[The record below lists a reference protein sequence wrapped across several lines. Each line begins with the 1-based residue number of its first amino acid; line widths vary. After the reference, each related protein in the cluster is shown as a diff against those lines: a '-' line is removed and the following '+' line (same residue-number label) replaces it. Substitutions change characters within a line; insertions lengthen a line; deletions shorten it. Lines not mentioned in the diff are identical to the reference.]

1 MSDFLK
7 VGLVGYGYA
16 SKTFHAPLIAGTS
29 NVELV
34 AISSS
39 DTEKVRKDWP
49 TVTVVSSPEALFS
62 DPDIDLIV
70 IPTPNDTHYP
80 LAQKALAAGKHVVVD
95 KPFTI
100 TVEEA
105 EALKKQ
111 AEEANLLLSV
121 FHNRRWDA
129 GFLTVKSLIQEN
141 RLGKLKYYESH
152 FDRYRPVVRQ
162 RWREAARAGGGIWY
176 DLGPHLLDQ
185 AVQLFGKPHAITVD
199 LGMIRPNAEAVDYFH
214 AQLNYPDLKVVLHA
228 TTVAAAES
236 PIYILHGMEGSYVK
250 YGLDT
255 QEERL
260 KAGERPPRTDWGYDV
275 RDGSVTLS
283 QEDDLIT
290 QIIPTLPGNYG
301 AYYAAIRDAIVAGK
315 PNPVTANEAILIMKL
330 IEAGE
335 KSAKEQRTI
344 LIDWE

>member
-1 MSDFLK
+1 MNNSLK

-16 SKTFHAPLIAGTS
+16 SKTFHAPLIAETP

-34 AISSS
+34 AVSSS
-39 DTEKVRKDWP
+39 DIEKVKKDWP
-49 TVTVVSSPEALFS
+49 TINVVSSPEALFN

-80 LAQKALAAGKHVVVD
+80 LAQKALFAGKHVVVD

-129 GFLTVKSLIQEN
+129 GFLTVQSLIKKN
-141 RLGKLKYYESH
+141 VLGELKYYESR
-152 FDRYRPVVRQ
+152 FDRYRPAVRQ
-162 RWREAARAGGGIWY
+162 RWREAVGAGSGIWY

-185 AVQLFGKPHAITVD
+185 AVQLFGKPQAITTD
-199 LGMIRPNAEAVDYFH
+199 LGIMRPSAETPDYFH
-214 AQLNYPDLKVVLHA
+214 AQLKYPELKVVLHA
-228 TTVAAAES
+228 SMLVAAES
-236 PIYILHGMEGSYVK
+236 PIYTLHGMAGSYVK

-255 QEERL
+255 QEECL
-260 KAGERPPRTDWGYDV
+260 KAGEKPSQEGWGHDA
-275 RDGSVTLS
+275 RDGYVTLS
-283 QEDDLIT
+283 QKDGLIT
-290 QIIPTLPGNYG
+290 QTIPNLPGNYS
-301 AYYAAIRDAIVAGK
+301 AYYAAIRDAILMGK
-315 PNPVTANEAILIMKL
+315 PNPVTADEAILIMKL

-335 KSAKEQRTI
+335 KSAKEQRTVV
-344 LIDWE
+344 ID

>member
-39 DTEKVRKDWP
+39 DADKVKKDWP
-49 TVTVVSSPEALFS
+49 MISVASSPEALFN
-62 DPDIDLIV
+62 DPTIDLIV

-80 LAQKALAAGKHVVVD
+80 LAQKALAAGKHVIVD

-100 TVEEA
+100 TVEQA
-105 EALKKQ
+105 QLLKKQ

-121 FHNRRWDA
+121 FHNRRWDS
-129 GFLTVKSLIQEN
+129 GFLTVQSIIKEN
-141 RLGKLKYYESH
+141 KLGALKYYESH
-152 FDRYRPVVRQ
+152 FDRYRPSVRQ
-162 RWREAARAGGGIWY
+162 RWREAAGAGSGIWY
-176 DLGPHLLDQ
+176 DLAPHLLDQ
-185 AVQLFGKPHAITVD
+185 AVQLFGKPQAITTD
-199 LGMIRPNAEAVDYFH
+199 LGMIRPNAETADYFH
-214 AQLNYPDLKVVLHA
+214 AQLTYPDLKVALHA
-228 TTVAAAES
+228 TMLAAAES
-236 PIYILHGMEGSYVK
+236 PIYTLHGMAGSYTK

-260 KAGERPPRTDWGYDV
+260 KAGERPPRADWGYDA
-275 RDGSVTLS
+275 RNGYMTLS
-283 QEDDLIT
+283 QGEVLVT
-290 QIIPTLPGNYG
+290 QVIPTIPGNYG
-301 AYYAAIRDAIVAGK
+301 AYYAAVRDAILFGK
-315 PNPVTANEAILIMKL
+315 PNPVTASEAILIMKL

-344 LIDWE
+344 LID

>member
-29 NVELV
+29 NIELV

-39 DTEKVRKDWP
+39 DANKVKKDWS
-49 TVTVVSSPEALFS
+49 TISVVPSPEELFR
-62 DPDIDLIV
+62 DPNIDLIV

-80 LAQKALAAGKHVVVD
+80 LAQQALAAGKHVIVD

-100 TVEEA
+100 TVEQA
-105 EALKKQ
+105 QSLKKQ

-121 FHNRRWDA
+121 FHNRRWDS
-129 GFLTVKSLIQEN
+129 GFLTVKSIIKEN
-141 RLGKLKYYESH
+141 KLGTLKYYESH
-152 FDRYRPVVRQ
+152 FDRYRPAVRQ
-162 RWREAARAGGGIWY
+162 RWREAAGAGSGIWY
-176 DLGPHLLDQ
+176 DLAPHLLDQ
-185 AVQLFGKPHAITVD
+185 AVQLFGKPRAITTD
-199 LGMIRPNAEAVDYFH
+199 LGMMRPNAETADYFH
-214 AQLNYPDLKVVLHA
+214 AQLTYPDLKVVLHA
-228 TTVAAAES
+228 TMLAAAES
-236 PIYILHGMEGSYVK
+236 PIYTLHGMTGSYIK

-260 KAGERPPRTDWGYDV
+260 KAGERPPRADWGYDA
-275 RDGSVTLS
+275 RDGYVTLS
-283 QEDDLIT
+283 QDESLVT
-290 QIIPTLPGNYG
+290 KVVPTVPGNYG
-301 AYYAAIRDAIVAGK
+301 AYYAAIRDAILFGK
-315 PNPVTANEAILIMKL
+315 PNPVTASEAILIMKL

-344 LIDWE
+344 LID

>member
-16 SKTFHAPLIAGTS
+16 SKTFHAPLIAGTF
-29 NVELV
+29 NIECV

-39 DTEKVRKDWP
+39 DADKVKKDWP
-49 TVTVVSSPEALFS
+49 AISVVSSPEELFR
-62 DPDIDLIV
+62 DPNIDLIV

-80 LAQKALAAGKHVVVD
+80 LAQQALAAGKHVIVD

-100 TVEEA
+100 TVEQA
-105 EALKKQ
+105 QALKKQ

-121 FHNRRWDA
+121 FHNRRWDS
-129 GFLTVKSLIQEN
+129 GFLTVKSIIKEN
-141 RLGKLKYYESH
+141 KLGTLKYYETH

-162 RWREAARAGGGIWY
+162 RWREAAGAGSGIWY
-176 DLGPHLLDQ
+176 DLAPHLLDQ
-185 AVQLFGKPHAITVD
+185 AVQLFGKPQAITTD
-199 LGMIRPNAEAVDYFH
+199 LGMMRPNAETADYFH
-214 AQLNYPDLKVVLHA
+214 AQLTYPDLKVVLHA
-228 TTVAAAES
+228 TMLAAAES
-236 PIYILHGMEGSYVK
+236 PIYTLHGMAGSYTK

-260 KAGERPPRTDWGYDV
+260 KAGERLPRADWGYDA
-275 RDGSVTLS
+275 RDGYVTLS
-283 QEDDLIT
+283 QDDNLVT
-290 QIIPTLPGNYG
+290 KVVPTVPGNYG
-301 AYYAAIRDAIVAGK
+301 AYYAAIRDAILFGK
-315 PNPVTANEAILIMKL
+315 PNPVTASEAILIMKL

-344 LIDWE
+344 LID

>member
-29 NVELV
+29 NIELV

-39 DTEKVRKDWP
+39 DADKVKKDWP
-49 TVTVVSSPEALFS
+49 TISVVSSPEELFH
-62 DPDIDLIV
+62 DPNIDLIV

-80 LAQKALAAGKHVVVD
+80 LAQQALTAGKHVIVD

-100 TVEEA
+100 TVEQA
-105 EALKKQ
+105 QSLKKQ

-121 FHNRRWDA
+121 FHNRRWDS
-129 GFLTVKSLIQEN
+129 GFLTVKSIIKEN
-141 RLGKLKYYESH
+141 KLGTLKYYESH
-152 FDRYRPVVRQ
+152 FDRYRPAVRQ
-162 RWREAARAGGGIWY
+162 RWREAAGAGSGIWY
-176 DLGPHLLDQ
+176 DLAPHLLDQ
-185 AVQLFGKPHAITVD
+185 AVQLFGKPQAITTD
-199 LGMIRPNAEAVDYFH
+199 LGMMRPNAETADYFH
-214 AQLNYPDLKVVLHA
+214 AQLTYSDLKVVLHA
-228 TTVAAAES
+228 TMLAAAES
-236 PIYILHGMEGSYVK
+236 PIYTLHGMAGSYTK

-260 KAGERPPRTDWGYDV
+260 KAGERPPRADWGYDA
-275 RDGSVTLS
+275 RDGYVTLS
-283 QEDDLIT
+283 QGNDLAAKVV
-290 QIIPTLPGNYG
+290 PTVPGNYG
-301 AYYAAIRDAIVAGK
+301 AYYAAIRDAILFGK
-315 PNPVTANEAILIMKL
+315 PNPVTASEAILIMKL

-344 LIDWE
+344 LID

>member
-1 MSDFLK
+1 MSDILK

-16 SKTFHAPLIAGTS
+16 GKTFHAPLITGTA

-39 DTEKVRKDWP
+39 DTDKVKADWP
-49 TVTVVSSPEALFS
+49 TINVVSSPEALFNN
-62 DPDIDLIV
+62 PDIDLIV

-105 EALKKQ
+105 EALRAQ

-129 GFLTVKSLIQEN
+129 GFLTVKSLIEN
-141 RLGKLKYYESH
+141 QTLGELKYYESR
-152 FDRYRPVVRQ
+152 FDRYRPAVRQ
-162 RWREAARAGGGIWY
+162 RWREAAGAGSGIWY

-185 AVQLFGKPHAITVD
+185 AVQLFGKPLAITTD
-199 LGMIRPNAEAVDYFH
+199 LGLIRPNAETADYFH
-214 AQLNYPDLKVVLHA
+214 TQLTYPELKVVLHA
-228 TTVAAAES
+228 SMLVAAES
-236 PIYILHGMEGSYVK
+236 PIFTLHGTAGSYMK

-255 QEERL
+255 QEDCL
-260 KAGERPPRTDWGYDV
+260 KAGGSPSQEGWGHDN
-275 RDGSVTLS
+275 RDGQVTLS
-283 QEDDLIT
+283 QGDELVSQTVPNI
-290 QIIPTLPGNYG
+290 PGNYG
-301 AYYAAIRDAIVAGK
+301 AYYAAIRDAIQAGE
-315 PNPVTANEAILIMKL
+315 PNPVTADEAILIMKL

-335 KSAKEQRTI
+335 KSAQEQCTVV
-344 LIDWE
+344 ID

>member
-16 SKTFHAPLIAGTS
+16 SKTFHAPLIAGTP

-39 DTEKVRKDWP
+39 DADKVKKDWS
-49 TVTVVSSPEALFS
+49 TVSVVSSPEALFN
-62 DPDIDLIV
+62 DPNIDLIV

-100 TVEEA
+100 TVEQA
-105 EALKKQ
+105 QSLKKQ
-111 AEEANLLLSV
+111 AEEAKLLLSV
-121 FHNRRWDA
+121 FHNRRWDS
-129 GFLTVKSLIQEN
+129 GFLTVKSIIKEN
-141 RLGKLKYYESH
+141 KLGALKYYEAH

-162 RWREAARAGGGIWY
+162 RWREAAGAGSGIWY
-176 DLGPHLLDQ
+176 DLAPHLLDQ
-185 AVQLFGKPHAITVD
+185 AVQLFGKPQAITTD
-199 LGMIRPNAEAVDYFH
+199 LGMIRPNAETADYFH
-214 AQLNYPDLKVVLHA
+214 TQLTYPNLKVVLHA
-228 TTVAAAES
+228 TMLAAVES
-236 PIYILHGMEGSYVK
+236 PIYTLHGMAGSYTK
-250 YGLDT
+250 YGLDP

-260 KAGERPPRTDWGYDV
+260 KAGERPPRADWGYDA
-275 RDGSVTLS
+275 RDGYVTLS
-283 QEDDLIT
+283 QGDDLAT
-290 QIIPTLPGNYG
+290 KVIPTVPGNYG
-301 AYYAAIRDAIVAGK
+301 AYYAAIRDAILFGK
-315 PNPVTANEAILIMKL
+315 SNPVTAGEAILIMKL

-344 LIDWE
+344 LID

>member
-39 DTEKVRKDWP
+39 DTEKIRKDWP
-49 TVTVVSSPEALFS
+49 TITVVSSPEALFS

-129 GFLTVKSLIQEN
+129 GFLTVMSLIQEN

-162 RWREAARAGGGIWY
+162 RWREAAGAGGGIWY

-260 KAGERPPRTDWGYDV
+260 KAGERPPRTDWGYDI
-275 RDGSVTLS
+275 RDGNVTVS
-283 QEDDLIT
+283 QGDDLIT
-290 QIIPTLPGNYG
+290 QIIPTLSGNYG

-315 PNPVTANEAILIMKL
+315 LNPVTADEAILIMKL

-335 KSAKEQRTI
+335 KSAKKQRTI

>member
-1 MSDFLK
+1 MSHLLK

-16 SKTFHAPLIAGTS
+16 SKTFHAPLIAGTP

-39 DTEKVRKDWP
+39 DAEKVKKDWP
-49 TVTVVSSPEALFS
+49 GINVVSSPEALFN

-70 IPTPNDTHYP
+70 IPTPNDTHFP

-100 TVEEA
+100 TVAEA

-121 FHNRRWDA
+121 FHNRRWDS
-129 GFLTVKSLIQEN
+129 GFLTVQSLLKDN
-141 RLGKLKYYESH
+141 VLGELKYYESH
-152 FDRYRPVVRQ
+152 FDRYRPAVRQ
-162 RWREAARAGGGIWY
+162 RWREAAGAGSGIWY

-185 AVQLFGKPHAITVD
+185 AVQLFGKPQAITTD
-199 LGMIRPNAEAVDYFH
+199 LGIIRPNAETADYFH
-214 AQLNYPDLKVVLHA
+214 AQLKYPTLKVVLHA
-228 TTVAAAES
+228 SMLVAAES
-236 PIYILHGMEGSYVK
+236 PIYTLHGMSSSYVK

-255 QEERL
+255 QEDCL
-260 KAGERPPRTDWGYDV
+260 KAGESLTQENWGYDA
-275 RDGSVTLS
+275 RDGHVTAS
-283 QEDDLIT
+283 QNDNLIT
-290 QIIPTLPGNYG
+290 QTVPNLPGNYG
-301 AYYAAIRDAIVAGK
+301 AYYAAVRDAILAGK
-315 PNPVTANEAILIMKL
+315 PNPVTAEEAILIMKL

-335 KSAKEQRTI
+335 KSAKEQRTVV
-344 LIDWE
+344 ID

>member
-16 SKTFHAPLIAGTS
+16 SKTFHAPLIAGTP
-29 NVELV
+29 NVQLV

-39 DTEKVRKDWP
+39 DAEKVKKDWP
-49 TVTVVSSPEALFS
+49 TVSVTSSPETLFS
-62 DPDIDLIV
+62 DPNIDLIV

-100 TVEEA
+100 TVEQA
-105 EALKKQ
+105 ESLRKQ

-121 FHNRRWDA
+121 FHNRRWDS
-129 GFLTVKSLIQEN
+129 GFLTVKSLIKEN
-141 RLGKLKYYESH
+141 KLGALKYYEAH
-152 FDRYRPVVRQ
+152 FDRYRPAVRQ
-162 RWREAARAGGGIWY
+162 RWREAAGVGSGIWY
-176 DLGPHLLDQ
+176 DLAPHLLDQ
-185 AVQLFGKPHAITVD
+185 AVQLFGKPKAITVD
-199 LGMIRPNAEAVDYFH
+199 LGMIRPNAETADYFH
-214 AQLNYPDLKVVLHA
+214 AQLTYPDLKVVLHA
-228 TTVAAAES
+228 TMLAAAES
-236 PIYILHGMEGSYVK
+236 PIFTLHGMDGSYIK
-250 YGLDT
+250 YGLDP

-260 KAGERPPRTDWGYDV
+260 KAGERPPRADWGYDA

-283 QEDDLIT
+283 QGENLIT
-290 QIIPTLPGNYG
+290 QVIPTLPGHYG
-301 AYYAAIRDAIVAGK
+301 TYYAAIRDAILFGK
-315 PNPVTANEAILIMKL
+315 PNPVTASEAILIMKL

-344 LIDWE
+344 LID